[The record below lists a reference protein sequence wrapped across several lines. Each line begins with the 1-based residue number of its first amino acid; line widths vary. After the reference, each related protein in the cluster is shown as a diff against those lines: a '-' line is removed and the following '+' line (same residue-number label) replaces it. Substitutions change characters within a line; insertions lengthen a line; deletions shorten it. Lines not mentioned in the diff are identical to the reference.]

1 MWSTFSAHRLTFRS
15 IASAILVICLLS
27 SSTPAAP
34 QVITAVAHETNI
46 AAVIWYH
53 RSGLQKLLQ
62 GQSFGGAKEQERQ
75 TDREARVS
83 RLEIFPK
90 DPTVDLSDHVSFSA
104 VAYDS
109 ENNTVGGV
117 KVTWKGQGTTAT
129 QRVRI
134 S

>member
-1 MWSTFSAHRLTFRS
+1 MSSLLPLALIVS
-15 IASAILVICLLS
+15 VLLS
-27 SSTPAAP
+27 SMPMAP
-34 QVITAVAHETNI
+34 QVIKAVAHETNI

-62 GQSFGGAKEQERQ
+62 GQNFGGGKEQERQ
-75 TDREARVS
+75 TEREARVS